1 MPSTSASP
9 VDRVSRQDSPEHSL
23 TVRLAGG
30 RSLKLG
36 PNWTCSDATVL
47 FDRHSGDYWVVS
59 LLAVELIKLL
69 QGDVALSIES
79 IELQLQEILPE
90 LDLSADLPPTL
101 QSLADN
107 GLVLLKS

>member
-1 MPSTSASP
+1 MGH
-9 VDRVSRQDSPEHSL
+9 VSI
-23 TVRLAGG
+23 RLG
-30 RSLKLG
+30 RLLRFG
-36 PNWTCSDATVL
+36 PNWLCADAKVL
-47 FDRHSGDYWVVS
+47 FDCNSGDYWVVS
-59 LLAVELIKLL
+59 LLAIELIKLL